1 MGIVFTTRGWTGASI
16 VVHHAD
22 GDDTFAVTG
31 DVQNAGDVAQAF
43 RAWLDHISRPWSG
56 SVSFVELVVRDDASG
71 RVAFDLFGDDS
82 FDVSDG
88 NAVWQSRMGVMNS
101 YDSNT
106 VFGATR
112 GSCSAVPGTVMWE
125 RWDTELGGRN
135 RRGSF
140 RSGHPTLAPR
150 RPTVELAMDL
160 AQAYA
165 FNESLRLAPDPRR
178 AYVFDEVL
186 DDYRMCVIGEAVLGP
201 LSEDDA
207 TKVVGTLE
215 VVGEVA

>member
-1 MGIVFTTRGWTGASI
+1 MGVVFTTRGWTGAEILVS
-16 VVHHAD
+16 HND
-22 GDDTFAVTG
+22 GDDTYTVAG

-56 SVSFVELVVRDDASG
+56 SVSSVTLEVAAGDDG
-71 RVAFDLFGDDS
+71 RVVFVLASNTPFDFTAANS
-82 FDVSDG
+82 
-88 NAVWQSRMGVMNS
+88 AWTARMGI
-101 YDSNT
+101 SNT
-106 VFGATR
+106 SATVDVVGATR

-125 RWDTELGGRN
+125 RWDTEPGGRN

-140 RSGHPTLAPR
+140 RSGHPSLAPR
-150 RPTVELAMDL
+150 RPTVELAMNL

-178 AYVFDEVL
+178 AYLFDEVL

-201 LSEDDA
+201 LSEDDV

-215 VVGEVA
+215 VIGEVA

>member
-1 MGIVFTTRGWTGASI
+1 MGI
-16 VVHHAD
+16 
-22 GDDTFAVTG
+22 
-31 DVQNAGDVAQAF
+31 
-43 RAWLDHISRPWSG
+43 L
-56 SVSFVELVVRDDASG
+56 
-71 RVAFDLFGDDS
+71 
-82 FDVSDG
+82 
-88 NAVWQSRMGVMNS
+88 NS
-101 YDSNT
+101 SMSPTIY
-106 VFGATR
+106 GATR

-125 RWDTELGGRN
+125 RWDTEPGGRN

-150 RPTVELAMDL
+150 RPTVELAMNL

-178 AYVFDEVL
+178 AYLFDEVL

-201 LSEDDA
+201 LSEDDV

-215 VVGEVA
+215 VIGEVA